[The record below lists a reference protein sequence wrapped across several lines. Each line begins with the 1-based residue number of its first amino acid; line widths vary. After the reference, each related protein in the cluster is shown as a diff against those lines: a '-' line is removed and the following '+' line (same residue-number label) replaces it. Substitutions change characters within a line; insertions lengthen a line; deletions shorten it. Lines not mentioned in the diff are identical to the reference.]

1 MVWIR
6 LDSPHVHLLTT
17 TFPKYHISNSS
28 PKVIDADTV
37 YIEKLKA
44 SLSDM
49 NAVKEAAIRSENY
62 LQAEQIRQKMI
73 ALESQLASMEYQF
86 NADIIINS
94 VTNWQIELAKSM
106 SNRLDD
112 VKSFVRDCSSGTFP
126 LKDLAQ
132 LNFIS
137 FVEVLP
143 TNYYDAL
150 VRSLLLV
157 MPNEVLG
164 AQKSP
169 FGWEHFARRIPQIQS
184 LPPDSVE
191 YLRSVLVLAII
202 DVIIRISHKFNE
214 TIIKRETNTLF
225 IKHAFSYFKTASLR
239 RLAIDHEA
247 KVFEKISTRWAI
259 IIGDL
264 SVVGPTEILKQVFGV
279 LDHAQKRTP
288 DEIVL
293 ILSSVRY
300 IFSRPLPEQ
309 ASNTLRL
316 IRELVGHYER
326 TKKTVVRLAII
337 QCLEKI
343 VQPLD
348 FTLSEGMEP
357 WESQLHREMMDLYKT
372 VSRWGNASEDLKA
385 AATRVCIT
393 ILANASYEF
402 FQPTL
407 SALLVDL
414 VNKPKIK
421 PYVYHGVLQ
430 ILRGRFF
437 LDTKDTALSKLINKF
452 STEESFGY
460 LCRPF
465 GEESQQV
472 ISDRI
477 KFIAD
482 SLFVRRKDKIP
493 TDCMDVVN
501 EILKSVE
508 NAENCYLAL
517 RAIRNIIDPDTGFL
531 TNSTCSRVDPRFAE
545 MINGIPYEFDA
556 SLVNLVQF
564 CDSVAGISVLGI
576 SGLLVEP
583 GQGQTDDSVASAIA
597 AAKASGRL
605 SVLNGSMSSKVE
617 KMYARGDTDLVA
629 MLSESMETMS
639 MRNSV
644 NFSNLD
650 TFWNAGPALET
661 KKILEKDLSSKEIDD
676 QNDIVH
682 DTVKDWY
689 AKIGQPKENIKKFA
703 FSSTLENGATHA
715 VPSAPIDRSGRERH
729 DLLVIL
735 QLFREIIRIL
745 PFIPQPELVSG
756 KLFIGPYLLHS
767 HLALAKETSSSMER
781 VFIKYPEMRI
791 EIIKAIL
798 DLIKNTSLS
807 DISYA
812 TIMLHL
818 TALIRHWSK
827 DFDSHSHIL
836 DGEQIMRIS
845 CKLDACLLIMM
856 ARPNPRIRH
865 ASLSALSD
873 FYTIS
878 QAVSPHLN
886 EPGFLPLQAILNQRN
901 NYLSKNAMYAFME
914 RDLLGHK
921 LTPGVIG
928 AIKLLPLNTIASSDY
943 SLLFKFYLGELA
955 RQFCLSGRPKALRH
969 CAKFLSSLAV
979 PYMTSVTTV
988 DNEFVITYS
997 NYMVLLMALG
1007 GVPLKSEDGYSLESY
1022 SSADNL
1028 LFNNFRHFLAPI
1040 LNSDNIWEIR
1050 AIVQASYFMHIS
1062 LYQLYVVHLWQW
1074 YAETRQNSLELL
1086 HPRMIDNIMYALRSL
1101 SQNRDFEIIAR
1112 EPSVFQSSIIEIIVD
1127 FIRMTQSTLQGLNF
1141 SQEVNL
1147 LRVKLAINF
1156 CTVVARL
1163 AFAIFSAQRF
1173 IMDEQEV
1180 FIDGVSRP
1188 SLFLDI
1194 SFPGLGW
1201 DLAPRQDVVF
1211 MLQDLTDAVESA
1223 IGFNDGV
1230 PKMEKYQG
1238 ILLDK
1243 IGLAAE
1249 CLLVLGDVF
1258 EGDALPS
1265 DLLLW
1270 LSKLQRSGFNVYPPP
1285 LLCNYENA
1293 LGTVLAHSYS
1303 LTGSK
1308 TGFLNAVFSQVLPR
1322 PLSTL
1327 AFGGNYVEMASI
1339 EFASE
1344 ISSENTDFITPDG
1357 DQSTLKK
1364 IRQNIGSLIFCGIYN
1379 LLNADK
1385 STRCRAFKFV
1395 RELFVKFGE
1404 NRETINEIDRF
1415 ASKISTKAAEPLRKI
1430 AIRISQMASTFFSA
1444 DAPSFF
1450 WEAVRCSRT
1459 AQKNDTELLLVPS
1472 QQLILEVVL
1481 PWCRYVNFSDID
1493 EDLVFAEFF
1502 RYLMDA
1508 TFYRPKFIDEVKE
1521 CWISISSSLEFG
1533 RGNSE
1538 VLTEMLLHIRGKLK
1552 QQCENLET
1560 LLFEMFQAHHI
1571 TVADASVFYLQAR
1584 SFPWDEES
1592 DKNFGVRSRTRAVIK
1607 EYVSVLHIALTGTQ
1621 FDPILE
1627 YPSMANAS
1635 VALIGELFMQDFVV
1649 LRRYL
1654 PLALNY
1660 SILHLPNEFAEKN
1673 DVVELLL
1680 ALIDGYWGARGSI
1693 GASTNN
1699 EKLLQKL
1706 TSLKQYMTA
1715 PYSVEWKSYSE
1726 STSSSTQQFKIFV
1739 GDFVSL
1745 IMSIFEIECSTLII
1759 DITDEVV
1766 CWARDGLLDSEISTR
1781 AVILYN
1787 TLIKC
1792 YPDLLSESYHSFPA
1806 LVADQVSEVLSV
1818 QHDSKVTD
1826 LSQITAEGKRRLE
1839 KIESLLA
1846 SLVQLHGSLMGTI
1859 GYDFDER
1866 CLLFWESVSLLK
1878 LPCDLFPDIWVTA
1891 VENCIRFLK
1900 ESDASQIGHIK
1911 HHFEPIRG
1919 AIHGVQAVLIE
1930 GLFSKVDKIQDL
1942 SFEFLVLCW
1951 SQLPGDVVDSSSTGI
1966 LYTCLNVIMWIFSL
1980 LRESKDLVIQERSVI
1995 KETILRFQRTL
2006 SNAGAL
2012 EFAGVIKSLQTLAEF
2027 SNAGESETLDTLLE
2041 KCTANIAQVYFPE
2054 NVGVIAEFCSYFI
2067 QLGGEYCTTSL
2078 KMLEVFWSLAQ
2089 RSPKSSGAFK
2099 SLMRKLAFFEDRRDA
2114 IDGIFSFILSDSA
2127 DSDDPIKE
2135 IDLTSYGKVET
2146 LEGFQRPVGSVD
2158 TVVAALHSLR

>member
-1 MVWIR
+1 MLV
-6 LDSPHVHLLTT
+6 L
-17 TFPKYHISNSS
+17 
-28 PKVIDADTV
+28 
-37 YIEKLKA
+37 
-44 SLSDM
+44 
-49 NAVKEAAIRSENY
+49 EA
-62 LQAEQIRQKMI
+62 
-73 ALESQLASMEYQF
+73 QLASMEYQF

-94 VTNWQIELAKSM
+94 ITNWQIDLAKSM
-106 SNRLDD
+106 SNRLED
-112 VKSFVRDCSSGTFP
+112 VKGFVRDCGNGTFP
-126 LKDLAQ
+126 LNDPAQ
-132 LNFIS
+132 LHFIS

-143 TNYYDAL
+143 TNYYDSL

-157 MPNEVLG
+157 MPNEVAG
-164 AQKSP
+164 TQKSP
-169 FGWEHFARRIPQIQS
+169 FGWEHFARRIPQIQT
-184 LPPDSVE
+184 LPPDSLE
-191 YLRSVLVLAII
+191 YLRSILVLAII

-214 TIIKRETNTLF
+214 TMIKRETNALF
-225 IKHAFSYFKTASLR
+225 IKHAFSYFKTASIR
-239 RLAIDHEA
+239 RLAMDHEA

-259 IIGDL
+259 VIGDL
-264 SVVGPTEILKQVFGV
+264 SVVGPTDILKQVFAV
-279 LDHAQKRTP
+279 LDHGQKRTP

-293 ILSSVRY
+293 VLSSVRY

-309 ASNTLRL
+309 ASDTLRL
-316 IRELVGHYER
+316 IRELVAHFER
-326 TKKTVVRLAII
+326 TKKTVIRLAII

-357 WESQLHREMMDLYKT
+357 WESQIHREMMDLYKT
-372 VSRWGNASEDLKA
+372 VTKWGNASDDLKA

-393 ILANASYEF
+393 ILVNSSYEF
-402 FQPTL
+402 FQPTV

-421 PYVYHGVLQ
+421 PYVYHSILQ

-437 LDTKDTALSKLINKF
+437 LDTKDTALSKLVSKF
-452 STEESFGY
+452 SKEEGFGH

-465 GEESQQV
+465 GEESQQI

-482 SLFVRRKDKIP
+482 SLFVRRKDRIP
-493 TDCMDVVN
+493 TDCVDVVI
-501 EILKSVE
+501 EILVQMAAHSLDVTLKLLSYLLHNKSIE
-508 NAENCYLAL
+508 NSENCYLAL
-517 RAIRNIIDPDTGFL
+517 RTIRSIIDPDTGFL
-531 TNSTCSRVDPRFAE
+531 TNSNCSRTDPRFAE
-545 MINGIPYEFDA
+545 IINGIPYEFDA
-556 SLVNLVQF
+556 SLVSLIQF

-583 GQGQTDDSVASAIA
+583 GQGQTEDSVASLVA

-605 SVLNGSMSSKVE
+605 SVLNGSMTSKVE

-661 KKILEKDLSSKEIDD
+661 KKILQKDLSSEEIEE
-676 QNDIVH
+676 QNNKVH
-682 DTVKDWY
+682 DTVQDWY
-689 AKIGQPKENIKKFA
+689 NKCGQPKDNIKKFA
-703 FSSTLENGATHA
+703 FSSTLESVAAHPTP
-715 VPSAPIDRSGRERH
+715 VVPIDRSGRERH
-729 DLLVIL
+729 DLLIIL
-735 QLFREIIRIL
+735 QLFREVIRIL

-767 HLALAKETSSSMER
+767 HLDLAKETSSTMER
-781 VFIKYPEMRI
+781 LFVKYPEMRI

-818 TALIRHWSK
+818 TSLIRHWSK
-827 DFDSHSHIL
+827 DFESHSHNI
-836 DGEQIMRIS
+836 DSEQIGRLS

-878 QAVSPHLN
+878 QAVAPHMN

-921 LTPGVIG
+921 LTPGVVGMIS
-928 AIKLLPLNTIASSDY
+928 LLPLNTIASSDY

-969 CAKFLSSLAV
+969 CAKFLTSLAV

-1022 SSADNL
+1022 SSADHL

-1074 YAETRQNSLELL
+1074 YAETRQNALEHL
-1086 HPRMIDNIMYALRSL
+1086 HPRMIDNIMYAIRSL

-1127 FIRMTQSTLQGLNF
+1127 FIRMTQSTLQDLNF
-1141 SQEVNL
+1141 TQESNL
-1147 LRVKLAINF
+1147 LRVKLSINF

-1163 AFAIFSAQRF
+1163 AYAIFTAQRF

-1201 DLAPRQDVVF
+1201 DLPPRQDAVY
-1211 MLQDLTDAVESA
+1211 MLQDLTAAVEAS
-1223 IGFNDGV
+1223 IEFVGV
-1230 PKMEKYQG
+1230 PKMVQYQE
-1238 ILLDK
+1238 ILLEK

-1258 EGDALPS
+1258 EGDALPA

-1270 LSKLQRSGFNVYPPP
+1270 LSKLQRSGFNVYPPS
-1285 LLCNYENA
+1285 LLYNYENA

-1303 LTGSK
+1303 IIGNK
-1308 TGFLNAVFSQVLPR
+1308 TGFLDAVFNQVLPR
-1322 PLSTL
+1322 QLSTL

-1339 EFASE
+1339 EFANE
-1344 ISSENTDFITPDG
+1344 GSSDNTDLIFPEG

-1404 NRETINEIDRF
+1404 SRESIGEIDRF
-1415 ASKISTKAAEPLRKI
+1415 AARISTKAGEPLRKI
-1430 AIRISQMASTFFSA
+1430 AIRISQMASTFFSV

-1459 AQKNDTELLLVPS
+1459 AQKNDSELLLVPS

-1521 CWISISSSLEFG
+1521 CWIAISASLEFG

-1538 VLTEMLLHIRGKLK
+1538 VLTEMLLHIRGKLNK
-1552 QQCENLET
+1552 QCENLET
-1560 LLFEMFQAHHI
+1560 LLYEMFQAHHI

-1584 SFPWDEES
+1584 SFPWDQES
-1592 DKNFGVRSRTRAVIK
+1592 EKNFGIRSKTRAVIK
-1607 EYVSVLHIALTGTQ
+1607 EYVSVLHIALTGAQ
-1621 FDPILE
+1621 FDTALE

-1635 VALIGELFMQDFVV
+1635 VGMMNELFMQDFVV

-1654 PLALNY
+1654 PLVLNY
-1660 SILHLPNEFAEKN
+1660 AILHLPVRFAEKN

-1715 PYSVEWKSYSE
+1715 PYVIEWTPDSE
-1726 STSSSTQQFKIFV
+1726 NQISQQFKILV
-1739 GDFVSL
+1739 GDFIALVT
-1745 IMSIFEIECSTLII
+1745 SIFEIECSTLIV
-1759 DITDEVV
+1759 DVTEEVI
-1766 CWARDGLLDSEISTR
+1766 CWARDGLLNPEISTR
-1781 AVILYN
+1781 AVIFYN
-1787 TLIKC
+1787 TLIKFH
-1792 YPDLLSESYHSFPA
+1792 PDLLSESFYSFPA
-1806 LVADQVSEVLSV
+1806 LVVDQVSTVLTV
-1818 QHDSKVTD
+1818 QIDFKTKDISKLVGVAKKRVD
-1826 LSQITAEGKRRLE
+1826 DAKGLLS
-1839 KIESLLA
+1839 
-1846 SLVQLHGSLMGTI
+1846 SLVALHGTLMHTAGF
-1859 GYDFDER
+1859 DFDER
-1866 CLLFWESVSLLK
+1866 CLLFWEAVSLLK
-1878 LPCDLFPDIWVTA
+1878 LPCDLFPEIWIMA
-1891 VENCIRFLK
+1891 LENALTFLK
-1900 ESDASQIGHIK
+1900 EADTSMIGQIR
-1911 HHFEPIRG
+1911 HHFEPIRS
-1919 AIHGVQAVLIE
+1919 AIHGVQPVLLE
-1930 GLFSKVDKIQDL
+1930 GLFSPIDKIQDL
-1942 SFEFLVLCW
+1942 SFEFLVLSW
-1951 SQLPGDVVDSSSTGI
+1951 SQLPTDVVDSSSTGM
-1966 LYTCLNVIMWIFSL
+1966 LYSCLYVTMWIFSL
-1980 LRESKDLVIQERSVI
+1980 LRESKAFVIDERSVI
-1995 KETILRFQRTL
+1995 KETLVRFQRTL
-2006 SNAGAL
+2006 TNAGAL
-2012 EFAGVIKSLQTLAEF
+2012 EFTGLIKSLQTL
-2027 SNAGESETLDTLLE
+2027 SEINSADEEILDNLLD
-2041 KCTANIAQVYFPE
+2041 KCTANISQVYFPA
-2054 NVGVIAEFCSYFI
+2054 NIGIIAEFCVHFI
-2067 QLGGEYCTTSL
+2067 QLGGEYCVTSL
-2078 KMLEVFWSLAQ
+2078 KMLQVFWSLAQ

-2099 SLMRKLAFFEDRRDA
+2099 SLLRKLAFYEDNRVA
-2114 IDGIFSFILSDSA
+2114 VDGVFAFILSDSA
-2127 DSDDPIKE
+2127 EADDPIKE
-2135 IDLTSYGKVET
+2135 IDLTSYGKVEKF
-2146 LEGFQRPVGSVD
+2146 EPSSSPVGSVE
-2158 TVVAALHSLR
+2158 TVVEALHSLR